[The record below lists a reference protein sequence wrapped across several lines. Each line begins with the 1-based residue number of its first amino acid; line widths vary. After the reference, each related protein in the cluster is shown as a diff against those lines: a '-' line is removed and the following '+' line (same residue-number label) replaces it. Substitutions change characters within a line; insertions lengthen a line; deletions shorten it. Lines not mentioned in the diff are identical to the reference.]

1 MHHISA
7 VTSLLADIFDSS
19 KVDAEYMRLLKKKS
33 YDLKKL
39 HLSIKGGLLYYN
51 ENRIYIPAD
60 AALRTRIIHECH
72 DVPTSGHLGKD
83 KTIDQVKRRFYWLR
97 MDDEIQQY
105 VVSCDLCQRNKPS
118 QRPKIG
124 LLQPLPIP
132 DRPWQQVSMDLITAL
147 PKSRAGHD
155 AIVVFVDKLTK
166 MVHYVATTTN
176 VTAPK
181 LARIVLCEVCRL
193 HGIPES
199 ILSDRDPRF
208 TAHFW
213 RALWDQLG
221 TRLVM
226 STAYHPQT
234 DGQTERAN
242 RTLEEMLRSY
252 INVNQNDWDDHLA
265 VLEMAYNNSK
275 QTSTGFSPYYLN
287 TGQEMQ
293 MPLDLA
299 LGAARACKNPE
310 AADRIIELRK
320 NLQLAKDSI
329 RKAQQRQGHY
339 ADQHRRDVVFKVG
352 DRVLL
357 STEHLKL
364 LGENRSIKF
373 ANRHIGP
380 FKILKVIG
388 NNAYELELPPQMQI
402 HPVLNVSRL
411 LPYRDGLVSH
421 PDRVQIHDRPPP
433 ECDEDGAEIYEIER
447 ILARRGGN
455 GPRTEYLVEW
465 KGYPLWESSWVKK
478 INLGD
483 AREAIAEY
491 ESSL

>member
-1 MHHISA
+1 
-7 VTSLLADIFDSS
+7 
-19 KVDAEYMRLLKKKS
+19 
-33 YDLKKL
+33 
-39 HLSIKGGLLYYN
+39 
-51 ENRIYIPAD
+51 
-60 AALRTRIIHECH
+60 
-72 DVPTSGHLGKD
+72 
-83 KTIDQVKRRFYWLR
+83 
-97 MDDEIQQY
+97 MDEEIQQY

-124 LLQPLPIP
+124 LMQPLPIP
-132 DRPWQQVSMDLITAL
+132 DRPWQQVSMDLITQL
-147 PKSRAGHD
+147 PRSKLGND

-166 MVHYVATTTN
+166 MVHYVPTTTN

-181 LARIVLCEVCRL
+181 LAKIVLREVCRL

-221 TRLVM
+221 TKLVM

-252 INVNQNDWDDHLA
+252 VNITQSDWDEHLS

-275 QTSTGFSPYYLN
+275 QISTGFSPFYLN
-287 TGQEMQ
+287 TGQEIQ

-310 AADRIIELRK
+310 AADRIIQLRK
-320 NLQLAKDSI
+320 DLQLAKDSI

-339 ADQHRRDVVFKVG
+339 ADQHRRDIVFKVG

-364 LGENRSIKF
+364 VGDNRSIKF
-373 ANRHIGP
+373 ANRYIGP
-380 FKILKVIG
+380 FKIVRVVG

-411 LPYRDGLVSH
+411 LPYRDGLLSH
-421 PDRVQIHDRPPP
+421 PHRVQVHDRPAP
-433 ECDEDGAEIYEIER
+433 ECIREDGAEVYEIER
-447 ILARRGGN
+447 ILARTR
-455 GPRTEYLVEW
+455 W
-465 KGYPLWESSWVKK
+465 KW
-478 INLGD
+478 ITC
-483 AREAIAEY
+483 
-491 ESSL
+491 